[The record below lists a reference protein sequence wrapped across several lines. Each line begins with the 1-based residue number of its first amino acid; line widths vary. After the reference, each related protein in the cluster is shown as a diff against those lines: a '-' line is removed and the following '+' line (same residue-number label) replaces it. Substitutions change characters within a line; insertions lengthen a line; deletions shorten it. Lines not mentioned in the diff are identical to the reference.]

1 MQKNKT
7 IGLLNTNQFATTDV
21 CILLSIL
28 KRICSNCFS
37 LYAILKCF
45 FFFVLPR
52 TRVEMDGPLKRFF
65 FAEITRMVC
74 NICW

>member
-1 MQKNKT
+1 MQKNKA

-37 LYAILKCF
+37 LYTILK

-52 TRVEMDGPLKRFF
+52 TRVEMDGPLKRCFF